1 MKERTPVGRVVSRL
15 EWRFLHGGS
24 WFDYCM
30 VVLVTYNISM
40 LARYLIAGSIQVRW
54 LLFTFSTLR
63 LVREVRVE

>member
-1 MKERTPVGRVVSRL
+1 
-15 EWRFLHGGS
+15 
-24 WFDYCM
+24 M
-30 VVLVTYNISM
+30 VVLGTYNISM